1 MAEHAP
7 ESGQTIESP
16 DSSPEPERKRH
27 KPEPEPKNVVPL
39 TLKNGLLD
47 KKLIEL
53 TPNLAHQVNAD
64 PSKKPGGLAKEL
76 TKLHKFADLHNEGA
90 EGPQDDLLGTA
101 RIDTEPSDPKGPQGQ
116 KAAIRIFSI
125 YGQRKGGKPG
135 GKRDSSAARE
145 AYFAQGLDY
154 IKSQE
159 PGLKSIAFPER
170 IGCGIGGGHW
180 PTYRKMIHEFARDM
194 PGCTVYIVSLAA

>member
-1 MAEHAP
+1 MADRSEHAP
-7 ESGQTIESP
+7 ESRDASPKPES
-16 DSSPEPERKRH
+16 KRH
-27 KPEPEPKNVVPL
+27 KPEPEPENVVHL
-39 TLKNGLLD
+39 ILENGLLD
-47 KKLIEL
+47 KKLLEI
-53 TPNLAHQVNAD
+53 TTNLAHQVNAD
-64 PSKKPGGLAKEL
+64 QRKKPGGLAKEL
-76 TKLHKFADLHNEGA
+76 TNLYEFADLHNEGA

-101 RIDTEPSDPKGPQGQ
+101 RIDTEPSDPKGPHGQ
-116 KAAIRIFSI
+116 KAATTIVSI
-125 YGQRKGGKPG
+125 YGQRYGGKPG

-180 PTYRKMIHEFARDM
+180 PTYKTMIHEFARDM
-194 PGCTVYIVSLAA
+194 PGCTVYIVSLGK